1 MKTIEAALESK
12 YNNIDLIRI
21 LAAILVLVAHSWP
34 LTGSE
39 VDPVAFVTGG
49 LIGGGSLAVC
59 VFFVLSGLLVT
70 KSALE
75 RSAEDYVVSRLL
87 RIVPALLL
95 VSLFDVIVIGGFFT
109 TLGFREYV
117 TSSITFDHLLNFMV
131 FPIQY
136 NLPGVFEG
144 GTYPHVNGSLWT
156 LPIECSLYIFLP
168 ILVMF
173 RLLTKR
179 MAALSLLI
187 FISISIYSSLYLNIS
202 DANRGAFIFKA
213 VQAWSF
219 LHYGLFFFIGSFS
232 YIYRKEIP
240 LSGALAILMA
250 IAMYVAKGTASQ
262 TAVLYLTVSYIT
274 IFIAVGIPQVFSLKR
289 IGDLS
294 YGTYIFAWPV
304 QKAVITAFALTNP
317 VAVII
322 FALPLTLVL
331 AYGSWKYVERPMLN
345 LKRRFVSRSSGAVGS
360 NAPPASF

>member
-1 MKTIEAALESK
+1 MKTMEVALKSK

-39 VDPVAFVTGG
+39 VDPVASVTGG

-59 VFFVLSGLLVT
+59 IFFVLSGLLVT

-95 VSLFDVIVIGGFFT
+95 VSFFDVIIIGGFFT
-109 TLGFREYV
+109 TLGFKEY
-117 TSSITFDHLLNFMV
+117 ITNPITLEHLLNFMV

-156 LPIECSLYIFLP
+156 LPIECSLYILLP
-168 ILVMF
+168 ILVML
-173 RLLTKR
+173 RLLTR
-179 MAALSLLI
+179 RTAALAFLA
-187 FISISIYSSLYLNIS
+187 FISIFIYSSLYLNIS

-213 VQAWSF
+213 VQTWSL
-219 LHYGLFFFIGSFS
+219 LHFGLFFFIGSFS

-240 LSGALAILMA
+240 LSGALAVIMI
-250 IAMYVAKGTASQ
+250 IAMYGAKGTVSQ
-262 TAVLYLTVSYIT
+262 TPALYLSVSYIT
-274 IFIAVGIPQVFSLKR
+274 IFLAIGIPQVISLKK

-304 QKAVITAFALTNP
+304 QKAVITAFAITSPVVLT
-317 VAVII
+317 VL
-322 FALPLTLVL
+322 ALPLTLVL
-331 AYGSWKYVERPMLN
+331 AYGSWKYVERPMLD
-345 LKRRFVSRSSGAVGS
+345 LKRKFVSRSTKESTLVS
-360 NAPPASF
+360 NQ

>member
-1 MKTIEAALESK
+1 MKTIEVALQSK

-21 LAAILVLVAHSWP
+21 LAAILVLIAHSWP

-39 VDPVAFVTGG
+39 VDPVASVTGG

-75 RSAEDYVVSRLL
+75 RSTEDYVISRIL

-95 VSLFDVIVIGGFFT
+95 VSLFDVIIIGGFFT
-109 TLGFREYV
+109 NLGFREY
-117 TSSITFDHLLNFMV
+117 ITNPTTMEHLLNFMV

-156 LPIECSLYIFLP
+156 LPIECALYIFLP
-168 ILVMF
+168 ILVML
-173 RLLTKR
+173 RLLTR
-179 MAALSLLI
+179 RTAALALLAL
-187 FISISIYSSLYLNIS
+187 ISIFIYSSLYLNIS
-202 DANRGAFIFKA
+202 DASRGPFIFKA
-213 VQAWSF
+213 VQTWSI

-240 LSGALAILMA
+240 LSGALAIIMI
-250 IAMYVAKGTASQ
+250 IALYGAKGTSSQ
-262 TAVLYLTVSYIT
+262 TPVLYLSLSYIT
-274 IFIAVGIPQVFSLKR
+274 IFLAIGIPQIFSLKK

-317 VAVII
+317 VAVAV

-331 AYGSWKYVERPMLN
+331 AYGSWRFVERPMLN
-345 LKRRFVSRSSGAVGS
+345 LKRKFVLRSTKESTFVS
-360 NAPPASF
+360 NQ